1 MAPKGLTGGE
11 IFIAFVTME
20 FVSPLSTK
28 SHLLLDNLR
37 LNHSFFDRFR
47 FAGSLS
53 FGAGLL
59 QKDELLTDSLACP
72 VLFQRRFLWGRAWL
86 IRTLVGR
93 RWHAWASGQCC
104 CPRLLRRHL
113 LWWFILDNRCLVLL
127 SFAATTEN
135 LCFLVRRLEI
145 SQQALRVARLYRCA
159 TLELRCPG
167 CLVLLDNW
175 LWTLRKSLHFFFA
188 LSS

>member
-1 MAPKGLTGGE
+1 MAPKGLTGGK

-20 FVSPLSTK
+20 FVSPLTTK
-28 SHLLLDNLR
+28 SHLLLDNLG

-47 FAGSLS
+47 FAGPLS

-59 QKDELLTDSLACP
+59 QKDELFTDSLACP
-72 VLFQRRFLWGRAWL
+72 VLFQRRFLWRWAWL

-93 RWHAWASGQCC
+93 RWHAWASGQCR

-135 LCFLVRRLEI
+135 LCFLIRRLEI

-159 TLELRCPG
+159 TFEFGCPG

-175 LWTLRKSLHFFFA
+175 LWTLRQSLHFFFA